1 MIMSVGDKTMKEIT
15 FIQITYG
22 RMVDFRDKDDNI
34 IHSVSMTQL
43 SNKDLMVFIY
53 NDEENK

>member
-1 MIMSVGDKTMKEIT
+1 MIVSVGDKIMKEIT
-15 FIQITYG
+15 FVQITYG

-43 SNKDLMVFIY
+43 SNKDLMVFIH